1 MQNSFEKQVQEKMDE
16 LQFVPTEPVWQ
27 HIEKQI
33 RTKKDRRRYVLW
45 LPLLF
50 LLLGGGVWWLATQD
64 PNKNSVVA
72 TNAGKTKK
80 TNTDKTKNTQ
90 EEQAGVTDF
99 KDQINAPGQDK
110 EPEVNGP
117 LEKQNNTVASENIQ
131 KKNLPVK
138 EQVSLSAVAV
148 EKTQKQK
155 PASPSAVEHFAS
167 SEKPS
172 GNSEGKTVLK
182 NEGMQGNAS
191 TNKSAATTPPANKI
205 DSSLNK
211 RSAAKDSALNY
222 KVAGAGT
229 DTANAVIAEV
239 SKKQISKGQTWQWG
253 VIANAGI
260 SGQAKKFGSFSE
272 DKAMQDVYAAPGNGQ
287 PNNGIPPPSANPSPV
302 TNNWAFSVGVMAKKK
317 VANRLALSTGL
328 QYHYYSSNIAVGKKT
343 QDSLTGQLSRSLSQY
358 YLNSGANFKNYHNQ
372 YHFIGLPVAIDWQ
385 MLKKFPLHLH
395 AGLSLQQLISTNA
408 LLFNKT
414 SNIYYSD
421 KNGFN
426 KTQLFSDLGVS
437 YSISNKGKTSLLL
450 GPQLQ
455 YGITNLE
462 KNTSGKHL
470 FSLGLTARLLFNK
483 N

>member
-72 TNAGKTKK
+72 TKTTDTTETTQKK
-80 TNTDKTKNTQ
+80 
-90 EEQAGVTDF
+90 QAGAIDSE
-99 KDQINAPGQDK
+99 DQMNTPVQDK
-110 EPEVNGP
+110 EPGIKGP
-117 LEKQNNTVASENIQ
+117 LEKQNNTVAPKNIQ
-131 KKNLPVK
+131 KKNLPIK
-138 EQVSLSAVAV
+138 DPVSFSAVAV
-148 EKTQKQK
+148 KKTQKQK
-155 PASPSAVEHFAS
+155 STSPSAVEPFAS

-172 GNSEGKTVLK
+172 GNSEEKTVLK
-182 NEGMQGNAS
+182 NEVPQGNAL
-191 TNKSAATTPPANKI
+191 TNKSLTTPSPATKT
-205 DSSLNK
+205 DSLLNK
-211 RSAAKDSALNY
+211 RSTAKDSAANY
-222 KVAGAGT
+222 KVAAAGT
-229 DTANAVIAEV
+229 DTAHAAIVEA
-239 SKKQISKGQTWQWG
+239 SKKQNAKAKKWQFG
-253 VIANAGI
+253 VLANTGI

-272 DKAMQDVYAAPGNGQ
+272 NKAMQDASAAPNSGQ
-287 PNNGIPPPSANPSPV
+287 PNNGIPSPSATPSPV
-302 TNNWAFSVGVMAKKK
+302 TNSWTFSVGVMAKKEVTK
-317 VANRLALSTGL
+317 RLAFSTGL
-328 QYHYYSSNIAVGKKT
+328 QYHYYSSNIAVGKKA
-343 QDSLTGQLSRSLSQY
+343 QDSLTGQFSRSLSQY

-385 MLKKFPLHLH
+385 LLKKFPLHLH
-395 AGLSLQQLISTNA
+395 AVLSLQQLISNNA

-470 FSLGLTARLLFNK
+470 FSLGLTARLLFDK